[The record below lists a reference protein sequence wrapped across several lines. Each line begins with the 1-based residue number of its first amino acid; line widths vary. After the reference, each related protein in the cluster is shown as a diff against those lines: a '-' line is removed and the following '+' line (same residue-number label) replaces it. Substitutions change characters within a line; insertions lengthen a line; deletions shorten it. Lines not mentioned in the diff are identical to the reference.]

1 MYQVAAPFCAA
12 AIVDLR
18 AGQHQFGSALQT
30 QAETASDSS
39 AAEAVQAARK
49 RGGLWLNGPSVQ
61 QTLSLA
67 GCLHPTHTQSACM
80 VPI

>member
-12 AIVDLR
+12 AIVGPG
-18 AGQHQFGSALQT
+18 AGQHQLGSALQT
-30 QAETASDSS
+30 QVEIASDSS
-39 AAEAVQAARK
+39 IAGVVLAARK

-67 GCLHPTHTQSACM
+67 GCLHPTHTQSACL
-80 VPI
+80 VPT